1 MPEEPLGPAD
11 RDMAALGSY
20 AVQDGFLLDLIML
33 ADNGISTSVGL
44 LVNGMI
50 VLGAVSSPSLAAGE
64 VDAERE
70 RIAGMSERPGSMS
83 DEEWEE
89 ARDRF
94 AGANR
99 RALERTARDRARLAR
114 DVALFAGDEPVD
126 EAAAPAELT
135 RRLIAHRAR
144 PFLTLCDVQ
153 IIAPGNPGIAR
164 IAVLRVAVGQINAW
178 WVIRHDELGRASF
191 PLFEVEGP
199 PTGD

>member
-11 RDMAALGSY
+11 HDVAALGSY

-44 LVNGMI
+44 LINGMI

-70 RIAGMSERPGSMS
+70 RIAGMSERPEAMS
-83 DEEWEE
+83 NEEWEAAHE
-89 ARDRF
+89 RF

-99 RALERTARDRARLAR
+99 RALDRTARERARLAR
-114 DVALFAGDEPVD
+114 DVELYAGDEPVD
-126 EAAAPAELT
+126 EGAAPAELT

-153 IIAPGNPGIAR
+153 IVAPGHPGIAR
-164 IAVLRVAVGQINAW
+164 VAVLRVAVNQINAW
-178 WVIRHDELGRASF
+178 WVIRHDEFGRASF
-191 PLFEVEGP
+191 PLFAVEDP